1 MEFYIY
7 LAIYLM
13 IVLLLVQRSVAN
25 EIAVKKGYEQ
35 ATNHLI
41 GLIPV
46 YGIIHFLKAPKIKE
60 VSDSTITYAYA
71 PMVLVKSF
79 LIYAGITLAAILLLI
94 PISVLGYLSLSNNL
108 LNTLLGIYFALLL
121 MFSYHSLVV
130 DIAKKKGYED
140 YRVHLMTLVPFFLVP
155 IFGLVFMTYKLLNK
169 QLGEVF
175 INKKTGNL
183 SLSRIVLMYLAT
195 FTPFFGLFYY
205 LWLVPKKRNI
215 ANSTILKDFG
225 FLNIVSRLLVYG
237 QITLVAV
244 IVIIP
249 VVYIFGL
256 AFSNISS
263 AIPNRIWPTNPNF
276 GAFEYLFN
284 ETKFFKW
291 YGNTLIIALINM
303 LVGTV
308 LITGAAYVFARF
320 SFKGKKAGLLT
331 ILVLQAFPS
340 FMGLIAMYVLFWT
353 FDLLGKPWA
362 LSILYIGGSIPGNLW
377 LIKGFLSQIPKDLDE
392 SAMIDGANK
401 VQIFTQIILPLSV
414 PILTFVAVSM
424 FMGPWMDYMLPG
436 YLLNYYPRNAGVGY
450 DVTNQWTLAVGLYKF
465 INDIN
470 YTHYSAFAA
479 GALLVG
485 LPITVLYMVFQKYL
499 IEGIMAGATKG

>member
-1 MEFYIY
+1 M
-7 LAIYLM
+7 AIYLYIIGFVL
-13 IVLLLVQRSVAN
+13 IVALLVQQSVAN
-25 EIAVKKGYEQ
+25 EIAVKKGYEF
-35 ATNHLI
+35 TSNRLI

-46 YGIIHFLKAPKIKE
+46 YGIIHFLNKKNLKNTSE
-60 VSDSTITYAYA
+60 STIRYAWN
-71 PMVLVKSF
+71 PRVLLKSF
-79 LIYAGITLAAILLLI
+79 GIFSIVTLIAIVILV
-94 PISVLGYLSLSNNL
+94 PVSVLGYLSISNNL
-108 LNTLLGIYFALLL
+108 LQSLLVIYFILFVI
-121 MFSYHSLVV
+121 FSYHSLVV
-130 DIAKKKGYED
+130 EIARKKGYED
-140 YRVHLMTLVPFFLVP
+140 LFVHLITLVPLYGLFHILVRLTPEQRQIMFAKKNDPNQVDSSKQFLVYVLSLLP
-155 IFGLVFMTYKLLNK
+155 VFGLV
-169 QLGEVF
+169 
-175 INKKTGNL
+175 
-183 SLSRIVLMYLAT
+183 
-195 FTPFFGLFYY
+195 YY
-205 LWLVPKKRNI
+205 LWLVPKRRNI
-215 ANSTILKDFG
+215 SFSAIRQSLSIGSIL
-225 FLNIVSRLLVYG
+225 SRLLVYG
-237 QITLVAV
+237 EITLVAV
-244 IVIIP
+244 IVIVP

-256 AFSNISS
+256 AFSNIQSN
-263 AIPNRIWPTNPNF
+263 IPNTIWPENPNF
-276 GAFEYLFN
+276 GAFTYLFE

-291 YGNTLIIALINM
+291 YGNTLVIALINM
-303 LVGTV
+303 FVGTI

-353 FDLLGKPWA
+353 FNLLGKPWA

-465 INDIN
+465 INDLN
-470 YTHYSAFAA
+470 YIHYSAFAA